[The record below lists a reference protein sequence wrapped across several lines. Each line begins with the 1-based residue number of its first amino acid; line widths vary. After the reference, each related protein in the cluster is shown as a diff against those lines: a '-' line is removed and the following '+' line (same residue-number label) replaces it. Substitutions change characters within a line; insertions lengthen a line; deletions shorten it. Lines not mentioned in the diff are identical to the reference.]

1 MGYRSEVVLAVA
13 EKVMPQ
19 FLATM
24 AKSAETRRLCF
35 QDHCDMVK
43 DYYGK
48 GNILF
53 RWDSIKWYEGYE
65 EVDALT
71 NFMDWCDEEDENEIS
86 HEIEY
91 RFVRVGENYDDIV
104 QRGEGFD
111 EIYPAIEVR
120 Y

>member
-53 RWDSIKWYEGYE
+53 RWSSIKWYEGYE
-65 EVDALT
+65 EMDALT
-71 NFMDWCDEEDENEIS
+71 DFMDWCDDNTGDLDDG
-86 HEIEY
+86 Y
-91 RFVRVGENYDDIV
+91 QFARVGEDHDDIIY
-104 QRGEGFD
+104 RGHSFPD
-111 EIYPAIEVR
+111 ICLSTAVCY
-120 Y
+120 

>member
-24 AKSAETRRLCF
+24 AKSPETRRLCF

-53 RWDSIKWYEGYE
+53 RWDGIKWYEGYE

-71 NFMDWCDEEDENEIS
+71 NFMDWCDEEDDN
-86 HEIEY
+86 EIEY
-91 RFVRVGENYDDIV
+91 RFVRVGEEYEDIV
-104 QRGEGFD
+104 YRGCGFPD
-111 EIYPAIEVR
+111 IHPETTVR

>member
-24 AKSAETRRLCF
+24 AKSPETRRLCF

-43 DYYGK
+43 DYAGK

-65 EVDALT
+65 EMEALT
-71 NFMDWCDEEDENEIS
+71 SFMDWCDEEDENERS

-91 RFVRVGENYDDIV
+91 RFVRVGEDHGDIIY
-104 QRGEGFD
+104 RGYGFHD
-111 EIYPAIEVR
+111 IYPETTVR

>member
-1 MGYRSEVVLAVA
+1 MNTNEVVLAVS
-13 EKVMPQ
+13 ERVMPQ

-24 AKSAETRRLCF
+24 AKSAETRRLYF

-71 NFMDWCDEEDENEIS
+71 NFMDWCDEEDDGAN
-86 HEIEY
+86 EIEY
-91 RFVRVGENYDDIV
+91 RFVRVGEEYEDIV
-104 QRGEGFD
+104 YRGCGFTD
-111 EIYPAIEVR
+111 IHPETTVR

>member
-24 AKSAETRRLCF
+24 AKSPETRRLCF

-53 RWDSIKWYEGYE
+53 RWDGIKWYEGYE
-65 EVDALT
+65 EVDSLT
-71 NFMDWCDEEDENEIS
+71 NFMDWCDEEDDN
-86 HEIEY
+86 EIEY
-91 RFVRVGENYDDIV
+91 RFVRVGEEYEDIV
-104 QRGEGFD
+104 YRGCGFHD
-111 EIYPAIEVR
+111 IYPSTEVR

>member
-24 AKSAETRRLCF
+24 AKSPETRRLCF
-35 QDHCDMVK
+35 QEHCDMVK

-71 NFMDWCDEEDENEIS
+71 NFMDWCDEGDEN
-86 HEIEY
+86 EIEY

-104 QRGEGFD
+104 HRGQGFD

>member
-24 AKSAETRRLCF
+24 AKSPETRRLCF

-53 RWDSIKWYEGYE
+53 RWSSIKWYEGYE
-65 EVDALT
+65 EMDALT
-71 NFMDWCDEEDENEIS
+71 SFMDWCDEEEDNEV
-86 HEIEY
+86 EY
-91 RFVRVGENYDDIV
+91 RFVRVGESYDDIV
-104 QRGEGFD
+104 HRGQGFD
-111 EIYPAIEVR
+111 EIYSAIEVR